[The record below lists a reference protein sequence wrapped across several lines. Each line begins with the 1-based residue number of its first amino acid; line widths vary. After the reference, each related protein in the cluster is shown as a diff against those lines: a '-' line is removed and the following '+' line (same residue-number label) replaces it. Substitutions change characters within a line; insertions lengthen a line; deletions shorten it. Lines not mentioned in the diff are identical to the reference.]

1 MTPVPAHT
9 TETLPSHHP
18 YVVHTEGVCGG
29 HARLRGTRI
38 PVRVIAELLRQG
50 EPFEEIAAT
59 FPHVAPAALQ
69 DAIGYYLDHRPEID
83 AEIEANELP
92 NVLDRVGATLD
103 SDGVIRFRGS
113 SG

>member
-1 MTPVPAHT
+1 
-9 TETLPSHHP
+9 
-18 YVVHTEGVCGG
+18 
-29 HARLRGTRI
+29 
-38 PVRVIAELLRQG
+38 VIAELLRQG